1 MIRNEALITL
11 KSVFVF
17 LGLPRTANILVG
29 SSEFRAI
36 KNQKFSWGHVGILK
50 LLR

>member
-1 MIRNEALITL
+1 M
-11 KSVFVF
+11 F

-50 LLR
+50 LLQ

>member
-1 MIRNEALITL
+1 MNEGFVTL

-17 LGLPRTANILVG
+17 LGLPMGANIVVG

-36 KNQKFSWGHVGILK
+36 ENQKSSWGHVGILK